1 MSEIK
6 KIKIE
11 DIVAFKNH
19 PFKVEDNESFKELV
33 QSIKE
38 NGLLNPIIVRPK
50 DNKYEI
56 ISGHRRL
63 KAMELNGNDEIETY
77 IKELS
82 DDEAVIQMVD
92 SNLQRDKILPSE
104 KAFAYKMKLDAIKHQ
119 GKRTSG
125 HNDQKLISRDKIA
138 ENSNESSS
146 MIRRYIRL
154 TYLIPE
160 LLNIVDRTYEKND
173 KHSIT
178 MGLLPAVELSYL
190 NKDEQ
195 MLVYSEMTYEDLS
208 PSHAQAIRIRKL
220 SEKKQLN
227 AETLEDILTE
237 QKGNQ
242 HEQISFNK
250 ENIEKAL
257 PYELTKRDKRYIERY
272 IIKAIQTYRSIERE
286 GGDLDDIDF

>member
-6 KIKIE
+6 KIKLE

-38 NGLLNPIIVRPK
+38 NGLLNPIVVRPK

-63 KAMELNGNDEIETY
+63 KAMELNGYDEIETY
-77 IKELS
+77 IKELN
-82 DDEAVIQMVD
+82 DDEAIIQMVD

-104 KAFAYKMKLDAIKHQ
+104 KAFAFKMKLDAIKHQ
-119 GKRTSG
+119 GKTCGHDGHKSREKISDESG
-125 HNDQKLISRDKIA
+125 RQIQ
-138 ENSNESSS
+138 
-146 MIRRYIRL
+146 RYIRL

-160 LLNIVDRTYEKND
+160 LLNIVDKTYEKND

>member
-6 KIKIE
+6 KIKLE

-50 DNKYEI
+50 DDKYEI

-63 KAMELNGNDEIETY
+63 KAMELNGYDEIETY
-77 IKELS
+77 IKELN

-119 GKRTSG
+119 GKRTSV
-125 HNDQKLISRDKIA
+125 HNDQKLNSRDKIA

-154 TYLIPE
+154 TFLIPE

>member
-1 MSEIK
+1 MNEIK
-6 KIKIE
+6 KLNLE
-11 DIVAFKNH
+11 DIVSFKNH
-19 PFKVEDNESFKELV
+19 PFKVEDNESLNELV

-50 DNKYEI
+50 DGKYEI

-63 KAMELNGNDEIETY
+63 KALELNGYDQIDAY
-77 IKELS
+77 IRELD
-82 DDEAVIQMVD
+82 DDEATIQMVD
-92 SNLQRDKILPSE
+92 SNLQREKVLPSE

-119 GKRTSG
+119 GKTCG
-125 HNDQKLISRDKIA
+125 HNGHKSRDNI
-138 ENSNESSS
+138 SNDSGRQ
-146 MIRRYIRL
+146 IQRYVRL

-160 LLNIVDRTYEKND
+160 LLNIVDRTYDKND

-195 MLVYSEMTYEDLS
+195 MLVYSEMTYDDLS

-220 SEKKQLN
+220 SEKKKLN
-227 AETLEDILTE
+227 AEELEEILNE

-257 PYELTKRDKRYIERY
+257 PYELIKRDKRYIERY
-272 IIKAIQTYRSIERE
+272 IIKAIELYRTMEQE
-286 GGDLDDIDF
+286 KGDFDDLGL

>member
-6 KIKIE
+6 KIKLE

-63 KAMELNGNDEIETY
+63 KAMELNGYDEIETY
-77 IKELS
+77 IKELN
-82 DDEAVIQMVD
+82 DDEAIIQMVD

-104 KAFAYKMKLDAIKHQ
+104 KAFSFKMKLDAIKHQ
-119 GKRTSG
+119 GKTCGHDGHKSREKISDESG
-125 HNDQKLISRDKIA
+125 RQIQ
-138 ENSNESSS
+138 
-146 MIRRYIRL
+146 RYIRL

-286 GGDLDDIDF
+286 GGDLDDIDL

>member
-50 DNKYEI
+50 NNKYEI

-63 KAMELNGNDEIETY
+63 KAMELNGYDEIETY

-119 GKRTSG
+119 GKSTSV
-125 HNDQKLISRDKIA
+125 HNDQKLSSRDKIA

-208 PSHAQAIRIRKL
+208 PSHAQAIRIIKL

>member
-6 KIKIE
+6 KIKLE

-50 DNKYEI
+50 DDKYEI

-63 KAMELNGNDEIETY
+63 KAMELNGYDEIETY
-77 IKELS
+77 IKELN

-119 GKRTSG
+119 GKVTSRHDVG
-125 HNDQKLISRDKIA
+125 KLESSDKI
-138 ENSNESSS
+138 SNESG
-146 MIRRYIRL
+146 RQVQRYIRL

-160 LLNIVDRTYEKND
+160 LLKIVDRTYEKND

-286 GGDLDDIDF
+286 GGDLDDIDL

>member
-6 KIKIE
+6 KIKME
-11 DIVAFKNH
+11 DIVTFKNH
-19 PFKVEDNESFKELV
+19 PFKVEDNESLNELV

-50 DNKYEI
+50 ENKYEI

-63 KAMELNGNDEIETY
+63 KAMELNGYDEIDAY
-77 IKELS
+77 IKELN
-82 DDEAVIQMVD
+82 DDEAIIQMVD
-92 SNLQRDKILPSE
+92 SNLQREKILPSE

-119 GKRTSG
+119 GKSCGHDGLKSREKISDESG
-125 HNDQKLISRDKIA
+125 RQIQ
-138 ENSNESSS
+138 
-146 MIRRYIRL
+146 RYIRL

-160 LLNIVDRTYEKND
+160 LLNIVDKTYDKND

-272 IIKAIQTYRSIERE
+272 IIKAIETYRSIERE
-286 GGDLDDIDF
+286 GGDLDDIDL

>member
-19 PFKVEDNESFKELV
+19 PFKVEDNESFKELE

-119 GKRTSG
+119 GKRTSV
-125 HNDQKLISRDKIA
+125 HNDQKLNSRDKIA